1 MATPLYQQLA
11 DKLKRAMAQ
20 GSLKSGDRL
29 PSVRELGEREQVSI
43 ATAVAAYRHLENQGL
58 VEARPKS
65 GYFVREQPHRLAE
78 PVMQPQPV
86 RARSVSIV
94 DTLMQ
99 VIGESRQPGLVPLGA
114 ACPSPA
120 LYPSRKLRRLL
131 AVQDSEHLDAIGR
144 YGMSMGH
151 PALRE
156 QIVKRY
162 ARLDTLLA
170 PDNIIVT
177 IGAMEALNL
186 CVRAVARPG
195 DTIAIESPT
204 YFGILQIIESL
215 GMKALEIPTD
225 PRSGISLEALE
236 LATRKPG
243 AVKAVIVMPT
253 AQNPLG
259 STMPEDHKQRLVQLM
274 EERSIAVIEDDM
286 YGDLSF
292 QRQRPRPLKSWDR
305 SGNVMLCSSFTKTIA
320 PGFRTGWVAAGRWQE
335 AISHLKFTNTVST
348 PVLFQQ
354 AIARFMEDGGYDH
367 HMRQLRE
374 AFQQQLRPVRETVE
388 HSFPSG
394 TRLTRPDGGFLLWV
408 ELPKGIDSIA
418 LFERAIAEKIYV
430 APGKLFTSGNR
441 FDNCLRLSCGYPWS
455 GELERGILR
464 LGQLCQDMLGQDK
477 R

>member
-1 MATPLYQQLA
+1 MSAHLYQQLA
-11 DKLKRAMAQ
+11 EKLKRAMTH

-29 PSVRELGEREQVSI
+29 PSVRELSEREQVSL
-43 ATAVAAYRHLENQGL
+43 ATAVATYRHLENQGL

-65 GYFVREQPHRLAE
+65 GYFVREQAHRLAE
-78 PVMQPQPV
+78 PVMQSAPI

-99 VIGESRQPGLVPLGA
+99 VIGESRQHGLVPLGA

-131 AVQDSEHLDAIGR
+131 AVQDSDNLDAIGR

-151 PALRE
+151 NGLRE

-162 ARLDTLLA
+162 ARMDTLLT

-186 CVRAVARPG
+186 CVRAVAKPG

-225 PRSGISLEALE
+225 PRNGISLDALE

-243 AVKAVIVMPT
+243 SVKAVIVMPT
-253 AQNPLG
+253 VQNPLG
-259 STMPEDHKQRLVQLM
+259 STMPDDNKQKLVAMMQ
-274 EERSIAVIEDDM
+274 ERDIAVIEDDI

-292 QRQRPRPLKSWDR
+292 HRQRPRPLKSWDET
-305 SGNVMLCSSFTKTIA
+305 GNVMLCSSFTKNIA
-320 PGFRTGWVAAGRWQE
+320 PGFRVGWVAAGRWQQ
-335 AISHLKFTNTVST
+335 AITHLKFTNTVST
-348 PVLFQQ
+348 PMVFQA

-374 AFQQQLRPVRETVE
+374 AFQQQLRQVRETVE
-388 HSFPSG
+388 RHFPAG
-394 TRLTRPDGGFLLWV
+394 TRLTRPEGGFLLWV

-418 LFERAIAEKIYV
+418 LFERALAEKIYI
-430 APGKLFTSGNR
+430 APGKLFAGNGR
-441 FDNCLRLSCGYPWS
+441 FDNHLRLSCGYPWS
-455 GELERGILR
+455 AEIERGIIR
-464 LGQLCQDMLGQDK
+464 LGKLCETMLQE
-477 R
+477 